1 MSRVTVSVMFTQMAL
16 SKDLRHMSLQS
27 LHWRSS
33 KTDQRLHLPPGDGP
47 HAHSIHMQ
55 VSITVDCF
63 GQIWLWKFHNG
74 VNVRINMI
82 NSTNALNDTNRA
94 VSSVWPSRVDC
105 PVCYYLSNSSLDSS
119 GYGIDEGEVV
129 GYLKA
134 SYWS

>member
-1 MSRVTVSVMFTQMAL
+1 
-16 SKDLRHMSLQS
+16 
-27 LHWRSS
+27 
-33 KTDQRLHLPPGDGP
+33 
-47 HAHSIHMQ
+47 
-55 VSITVDCF
+55 
-63 GQIWLWKFHNG
+63 
-74 VNVRINMI
+74 MI
-82 NSTNALNDTNRA
+82 NSTNALHDTNRA